1 VKRKPVQQI
10 VIGLLCVPG
19 GALISWLALTGIQ
32 LGDSI
37 YRFPYFIILG
47 GVLVIGGTVNIIG
60 GAMALAHRS
69 NTTAIPAQ
77 KTGPDPAHHP

>member
-1 VKRKPVQQI
+1 M
-10 VIGLLCVPG
+10 
-19 GALISWLALTGIQ
+19 SWLALTGIQ

-47 GVLVIGGTVNIIG
+47 GVLVIAGIVNIIG
-60 GAMALAHRS
+60 GTIALAHRS

-77 KTGPDPAHHP
+77 KAGPDPAHHP

>member
-1 VKRKPVQQI
+1 MR
-10 VIGLLCVPG
+10 
-19 GALISWLALTGIQ
+19 GALMSWLALTGIQ

-47 GVLVIGGTVNIIG
+47 SVLVIGGIVNVIG

-69 NTTAIPAQ
+69 NTSAIPAQ
-77 KTGPDPAHHP
+77 KTGPDPTQHP